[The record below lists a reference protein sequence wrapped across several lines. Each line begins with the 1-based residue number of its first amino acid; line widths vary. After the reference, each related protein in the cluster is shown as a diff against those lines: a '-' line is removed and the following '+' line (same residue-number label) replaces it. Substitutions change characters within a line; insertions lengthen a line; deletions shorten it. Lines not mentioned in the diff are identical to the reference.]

1 LYRHPYL
8 AKAGPRSTG
17 REDFNMDWLE
27 HQLQELPGLSPVDIQ
42 ATLADFTAGSI
53 ANALAAA
60 TPAVSEVYLC
70 GGGAHN
76 GHLTKRLATMLPTIA
91 LDSTTALGI
100 APDWVEAALFA
111 WLAARTLSGL
121 AGNAAQ
127 VTGAAGPR
135 VLGAIYPGSN

>member
-1 LYRHPYL
+1 M
-8 AKAGPRSTG
+8 A
-17 REDFNMDWLE
+17 WLE
-27 HQLQELPGLSPVDIQ
+27 HQLEELPGLSPVDVQ
-42 ATLADFTAGSI
+42 ATLAEFTAESI
-53 ANALAAA
+53 ATAIAAA
-60 TPAVSEVYLC
+60 TPEVSEVYLC

-76 GHLTKRLATMLPTIA
+76 GHLTRRLAALLPTIA
-91 LDSTTALGI
+91 LDSTAALGI

-135 VLGAIYPGSN
+135 VLGAVYPGRN